1 MSFLKRLLRM
11 PGACT
16 RDLFDLPPPAQPP
29 PVGLVRFGDL
39 RRLTP
44 IDAIFGWTRGEPVD
58 RYYIKKFLAR
68 HQECIRGHTME
79 VGQDDYTRQFGK
91 DRVKK
96 IDVLHVVEGNPKATL
111 VADLSN
117 APNLPA
123 DTFDC
128 VVITQTLQFIYE
140 LKAAIATLHRIL
152 KPGGAVLATF
162 SGISHISHHDPTE
175 SWDDYWCWHLTQLSA
190 RRLFGESFAQSEIT
204 VEAFGNVLAAV
215 AFLHGLA
222 THELR
227 PEELDHRDIDYD
239 LLIGVKAIK
248 R

>member
-1 MSFLKRLLRM
+1 
-11 PGACT
+11 
-16 RDLFDLPPPAQPP
+16 
-29 PVGLVRFGDL
+29 GLVRFGDL

-68 HQECIRGHTME
+68 HQEGISGHTME

-96 IDVLHVVEGNPKATL
+96 IDVLHVVERNPKPTL

-140 LKAAIATLHRIL
+140 L
-152 KPGGAVLATF
+152 
-162 SGISHISHHDPTE
+162 
-175 SWDDYWCWHLTQLSA
+175 
-190 RRLFGESFAQSEIT
+190 
-204 VEAFGNVLAAV
+204 
-215 AFLHGLA
+215 
-222 THELR
+222 
-227 PEELDHRDIDYD
+227 
-239 LLIGVKAIK
+239 
-248 R
+248 